1 MIVKLMGICACG
13 AAALVLAQIAAGDSL
28 ASRHFEQEKNRD
40 RAVLTSAAAMASGAQ
55 VAEIAIERCGPGR
68 QYRAVIK
75 SDGSVAYTGI
85 KAVERVGEFTGTVGA
100 GAFRELADYAVQI
113 SYFDLKCFYRAAAA
127 DRPAVYT
134 SVKTG
139 AAEKIIMNYAGKG
152 PPALESF
159 ERKIEEVLGRAE
171 LIRKA
176 SAKVNP

>member
-1 MIVKLMGICACG
+1 MLLKRIRFYMCG
-13 AAALVLAQIAAGDSL
+13 AAALALAQIAGGDSL
-28 ASRHFEQEKNRD
+28 ASRHFEQEKNG
-40 RAVLTSAAAMASGAQ
+40 AASAADGAVGAQ
-55 VAEIAIERCGPGR
+55 ITEIAIERGGPGR

-75 SDGSVAYTGI
+75 SDGSIDYTGI
-85 KAVERVGEFTGTVGA
+85 KSVERVGEFTGTVGA

-113 SYFDLKCFYRAAAA
+113 SYFDLKGSYRAAVA

-134 SVKTG
+134 SVKTC

-152 PPALESF
+152 PPALETF
-159 ERKIEEVLGRAE
+159 ERKIEEMLGRAE